1 MNYRFDEDG
10 NVLPPVPKTIL
21 EINNYIK
28 ELVEEE
34 AFLQD
39 IYAVGEIS
47 NFKNHYATGHFYL
60 TLKDADSEIRAVMF
74 RSHARKLKFIPQDG
88 MKVIVHGRIGVYQQA
103 GTYQLYIDNM
113 HPDGV
118 GDLHIAYEQLKE
130 KLSKEGLFDI
140 EHKKSIPKFPSSIG
154 IITSSTGAAI
164 RDIIKVSTSRYPC
177 AKLIL
182 FPSLVQ
188 GNDAPD
194 ELIKGIEY
202 FNIVND
208 VDVIIIGRGGGSIE
222 DLWAFNNERLARAIY
237 ASKIPV
243 VSAVGHEI
251 DYTIC
256 DFVADAR
263 AATPS
268 HAAEIV
274 TPNIKEFNSK
284 LQEFN
289 KRALNSILDNIQSY
303 KAIVMDLANSR
314 PLSKPMSML
323 DIPNLKISSAS
334 EKLLSAFQNGLNGK
348 KEAFINVNSKL
359 SALNPMAVIARGYG
373 AIFNKENEIVKKVDD
388 VNIGDEISIKVS
400 NGEINATVYKVKRRR
415 NNAKK
420 GSQL

>member
-1 MNYRFDEDG
+1 MNYRFDDDG
-10 NVLPPVPKTIL
+10 NVLPPIPKTIL

-34 AFLQD
+34 ALLQD
-39 IYAVGEIS
+39 VFAVGEIS

-60 TLKDADSEIRAVMF
+60 TLKDADSEIKAVMF
-74 RSHARKLKFIPQDG
+74 RSYARKLKFVPQDG
-88 MKVIVHGRIGVYQQA
+88 MKVIVHGRIGVYHQA
-103 GTYQLYIDNM
+103 GTYQIYIDSM

-130 KLSKEGLFDI
+130 KLSKEGLFDN
-140 EHKKSIPKFPSSIG
+140 EHKKSIPKFPKSIG

-164 RDIIKVSTSRYPC
+164 RDIIKVATSRYPC

-188 GNDAPD
+188 GNDAPN
-194 ELIKGIEY
+194 ELIKGVEY
-202 FNIVND
+202 FNIVNN

-222 DLWAFNNERLARAIY
+222 DLWAFNDEMLARSIY

-268 HAAEIV
+268 HAAEMV
-274 TPNIKEFNSK
+274 TPDIKEINNK

-289 KRALNSILDNIQSY
+289 KRALNAILDNIQSY
-303 KAIVMDLANSR
+303 KAIVEDLANSKS
-314 PLSKPMSML
+314 LSKPMSML
-323 DIPNLKISSAS
+323 DIPNLKLTNIS
-334 EKLLSAFQNGLNGK
+334 EKLLSVFQGCFNEK
-348 KEAFINVNSKL
+348 KESFINVNSKL
-359 SALNPMAVIARGYG
+359 SALNPMAVISRGYG
-373 AIFNKENEIVKKVDD
+373 AVFDEDNKIIKNVDN
-388 VNIGDEISIKVS
+388 VSVGDEIAIKVS
-400 NGEINATVYKVKRRR
+400 NGEINAVVSKVKRRR

-420 GSQL
+420 GS